1 MYTLCDA
8 DLFVSLVNQLRS
20 CPAAADF
27 DEVVK
32 GYGENDTRSENGRI
46 NAILATAF
54 NPWVKTF
61 LGDDRRV
68 YKDSRAIYARIAYEM
83 FFRVDPRWKNVDED
97 VFFMEI
103 LGHDDENTQRYH
115 KQFKLANFQNL
126 APTCWRGKYP
136 AGSATKAG

>member
-1 MYTLCDA
+1 KIYTLCDA

-103 LGHDDENTQRYH
+103 LGHDDENTQLHY
-115 KQFKLANFQNL
+115 KQFKLANFSR
-126 APTCWRGKYP
+126 T
-136 AGSATKAG
+136 